1 LNPNLYILVR
11 TRFVAEV
18 EELRRLGANEVIPEE
33 FETSI
38 EIFARVL
45 HAFDVPKNL
54 ILDAVARVRG
64 GMYDMLRGPNRSP
77 RALAGRISGLDAFE
91 VERFELRAGST
102 AIGRTLSELELRRAT
117 GATVLAVK
125 RGDVVHASPTGDF
138 CLQQSDT
145 ILVLGEPPAIDKV
158 LALVDPHVP
167 VA

>member
-1 LNPNLYILVR
+1 LNPKLEILVR

-18 EELRRLGANEVIPEE
+18 EQLRRLGANEVIPEE

-45 HAFDVPKNL
+45 HKFDVPKNL

-64 GMYDMLRGPNRSP
+64 GMYDMLRGENRAP
-77 RALAGRISGLDAFE
+77 RALSSKMSGLDALE
-91 VERFELRAGST
+91 VERFVLRAGST
-102 AIGRTLSELELRRAT
+102 AIGRTLLELELRRTT

-125 RGDVVHASPTGDF
+125 RGAVVHPSPSGDF
-138 CLQQSDT
+138 CLELADT
-145 ILVLGEPPAIDKV
+145 ILVLGEPAAIDKV

-167 VA
+167 VV